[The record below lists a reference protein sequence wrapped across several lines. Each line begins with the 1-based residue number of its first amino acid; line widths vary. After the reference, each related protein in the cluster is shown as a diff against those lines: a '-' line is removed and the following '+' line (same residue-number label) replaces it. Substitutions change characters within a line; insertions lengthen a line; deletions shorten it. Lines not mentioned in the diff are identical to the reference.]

1 VARSILIVDDSPDI
15 HALLRVRLRDE
26 DVELIQTL
34 DPTQALSL
42 ALLHGPD
49 LVLLDVD
56 MPGRSGFDVCQELKT
71 NPHTAPIPII
81 FLSGKLD
88 QATKVAGLDFGAI
101 DYVTKPFDPVELR
114 ARVRS
119 GLRIKSLQDQLLAL
133 ARIDELTGLWN
144 RAYLN
149 SRLEQELAAARRS
162 QRPLSLVMCDV
173 DHFKRVNDT
182 YGHAAG
188 DVVLRSIA
196 GRIQASLRA
205 SDVACRYG
213 GEEFALILPGI
224 DAQGA
229 AVAAE
234 RIREAIAATPV
245 DAGAASLQMS
255 VSLGF
260 VDSAMFD
267 ASLEPTPGA
276 LIEHADAALYA
287 AKRGGRNRVCRST
300 GPASS
305 TS

>member
-1 VARSILIVDDSPDI
+1 VACSILIVDDSPDI

-26 DVELIQTL
+26 GVELIQTL

-71 NPHTAPIPII
+71 NPSTAPIPII

-88 QATKVAGLDFGAI
+88 QATKIAGLDFGAI
-101 DYVTKPFDPVELR
+101 DYVTKPFDPAELR

-182 YGHAAG
+182 YGHSAG

-224 DAQGA
+224 DADGA
-229 AVAAE
+229 GVAAE
-234 RIREAIAATPV
+234 RIREAVAATPV
-245 DAGAASLQMS
+245 DAGPASLQMT

-260 VDSAMFD
+260 VDSALF
-267 ASLEPTPGA
+267 APLEPTPGG

-287 AKRGGRNRVCRST
+287 AKRGGRNRACRST
-300 GPASS
+300 GPVSS
-305 TS
+305 